1 MGPMPGPAP
10 VEATI
15 CPQCGAPLP
24 PFGARSSQNCGH
36 CGATVRV
43 RAEAVVTA
51 DLEKRV
57 SALERIRAPIRRRF
71 RRPRWDA
78 SEPVLSPGSTMLL
91 ETCAVV
97 AMAALGAVV
106 DGDAPI
112 AGALA
117 FGAVTG
123 IVVLGL
129 VLVSR
134 SGSRR
139 RSKRS
144 LPRGRGRA

>member
-1 MGPMPGPAP
+1 MSGPAP

-15 CPQCGAPLP
+15 CPQCGGPLP
-24 PFGARSSQNCGH
+24 SFGARTSQNCGH

-43 RAEAVVTA
+43 RAEAVATA
-51 DLEKRV
+51 DLERRV
-57 SALERIRAPIRRRF
+57 SVLERMRAPIRRRF

-117 FGAVTG
+117 FGAVAG
-123 IVVLGL
+123 VVVLGL

-134 SGSRR
+134 TEPRR
-139 RSKRS
+139 RRKRS
-144 LPRGRGRA
+144 LPRGRGQG